1 MELLRAVVLLSLALL
16 ANGRDTD
23 LSRDSFPKG
32 FVFGTASSAYQVE
45 GNSLKYGRGP
55 CIWDTFLKFPGATP
69 DNATANVTVDE
80 YHRYMDDVDSMVR
93 VGFDAYRFSISWSRI
108 FRNGIGRF
116 NKDGVDYYHR
126 LIDYMLANN
135 ITPYVVLYHY
145 DLPEVLNN
153 QYNGWLSPKVVPDF
167 MAFADFCF
175 KTYGNRVKNWF
186 TINEPRMMA
195 WHGYGDGFFAPG
207 RCTGCRF
214 GGNSATEPYIAGHHL
229 ILAHAAAVQVYRDK
243 YQRRQNGTIGI
254 LLDFVWYEPLTY
266 TVEDEYATHRAR
278 EFTLGWYMHPITF
291 GHYPE
296 TMRKLVG
303 SRLPN
308 FTAEQSKL
316 VQGSADIIGVNHY
329 TTYYVRHHENL
340 THMSYATDWQAELL
354 FERNGVPIGRQVT
367 ILKSHHQRNKGWAR
381 ICDSCMNTLHSGVLE
396 VAVRG
401 ALGVLQGGDAREEQ
415 VQGPLDPHRR
425 EWDRPVGQRHATHA
439 LYDTFRIDYFDQ
451 YLHELKRA
459 IADGARVTGYFAW
472 SLLDNF
478 EWRMGF
484 TSKFGLVYVD
494 RKTFTRYPKDSTR
507 WFRKVIKSEEY

>member
-1 MELLRAVVLLSLALL
+1 MELLRALIFLSMAALV
-16 ANGRDTD
+16 AHGRDTD
-23 LSRDSFPKG
+23 LSRDSFPKD

-45 GNSLKYGRGP
+45 GNALKYGRGP

-80 YHRYMDDVDSMVR
+80 YHRYMDDVDNMVR

-108 FRNGIGRF
+108 FPNGIGRI

-126 LIDYMLANN
+126 LIDYMLANK

-153 QYNGWLSPKVVPDF
+153 QYNGWLSPRVVPDF
-167 MAFADFCF
+167 ATFADFCF
-175 KTYGNRVKNWF
+175 KTYGDRVKNWF

-195 WHGYGDGFFAPG
+195 SHGYGDGFFAPG
-207 RCTGCRF
+207 RCSGCRF

-229 ILAHAAAVQVYRDK
+229 LLAHAAAVKIYRDK
-243 YQRRQNGTIGI
+243 YQHAQQGKIGI

-266 TVEDEYATHRAR
+266 TTEDEFAAHRAR
-278 EFTLGWYMHPITF
+278 EFTLGWFMHPITY

-296 TMRKLVG
+296 TMQKFVG
-303 SRLPN
+303 ERLPN
-308 FTAEQSKL
+308 FTEEQTRL
-316 VQGSADIIGVNHY
+316 VQGSADVVGINHY
-329 TTYYVRHHENL
+329 TTYYVKNHENL
-340 THMSYATDWQAELL
+340 THMSYANDWQAQLVY
-354 FERNGVPIGRQVT
+354 ERNGVPIGKQAHSKWLYVVPWGFYKAV
-367 ILKSHHQRNKGWAR
+367 IHVKDKYRNPLMIIGENG
-381 ICDSCMNTLHSGVLE
+381 IDQSGSDTL
-396 VAVRG
+396 
-401 ALGVLQGGDAREEQ
+401 
-415 VQGPLDPHRR
+415 P
-425 EWDRPVGQRHATHA
+425 HA

-459 IADGARVTGYFAW
+459 TDDGARVTGYFAW

-484 TSKFGLVYVD
+484 TSKFGIVYVD

-507 WFRKVIKSEEY
+507 WFRKVIKREE